1 MTGTA
6 LTSEEEFRKVY
17 GLDTIVI
24 PTNKDLKEMT
34 AQTKYFKQNKENLK
48 RFQKK
53 LKN

>member
-24 PTNKDLKEMT
+24 PTNKDLKRDDRT
-34 AQTKYFKQNKENLK
+34 DQIFQTEQGKFKAIS
-48 RFQKK
+48 KK